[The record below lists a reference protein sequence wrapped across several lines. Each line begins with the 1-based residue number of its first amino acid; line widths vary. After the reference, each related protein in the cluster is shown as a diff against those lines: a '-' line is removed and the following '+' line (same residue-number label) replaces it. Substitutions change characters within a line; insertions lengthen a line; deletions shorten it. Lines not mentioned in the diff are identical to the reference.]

1 MICGP
6 EAADR
11 MSCSM
16 KVTKTSGGGKMK
28 KSIFKKAAVIAL
40 SVATIMT
47 FSFAS
52 VFAATASSG
61 TATGDGTNAA
71 VYLTKQLQMPVGT
84 TTPTKDYTFSFTQNT
99 DKSVATVA
107 IADKTISF
115 TSADAGSASDKVKTV
130 TKQSTNITSGLS
142 FTQEG
147 VYTYTVKET
156 TTAANSDT
164 AKETVDSN
172 TTYTLRLY
180 VKSAETTGKYY
191 VDKASV
197 IKTVDSDGVAIA
209 ENDAN
214 KIDASVQT
222 DSTNGFIFTGKYK
235 EFVIAGAF
243 QLVNTISDV
252 YKTAP
257 DADTSRTYS
266 ITVMIPTFTSTDTAV
281 TSVIAIQGAGTEVSF
296 TSGTAQDV
304 TLTKGQ
310 ALKFTSLP
318 VGTVITVTDPS
329 TTAMTP
335 SYIQTVGGTSA
346 AAKAGSLGAEQTSTQ
361 TITSGTAISD
371 TNSVMNG
378 YVNGLEFI
386 NTWATMSVTGVV
398 VENMPFILMGIALAG
413 AALLLIMRR
422 RREQDEE

>member
-1 MICGP
+1 
-6 EAADR
+6 
-11 MSCSM
+11 
-16 KVTKTSGGGKMK
+16 MK
-28 KSIFKKAAVIAL
+28 KSLFKKAAVIAL

-52 VFAATASSG
+52 VFAADVTASSG
-61 TATGDGTNAA
+61 TNTGDGTNAA
-71 VYLTKQLQMPVGT
+71 VYLTKQLQMPEGT
-84 TTPTKDYTFSFTQNT
+84 TTPTKDYTFSLTQNK

-115 TSADAGSASDKVKTV
+115 TNADAGSVLDKVKTV
-130 TKQSTNITSGLS
+130 TKQSANITSGLS

-180 VKSAETTGKYY
+180 VKSAETAGKYY

-197 IKTVDSDGVAIA
+197 IKTVGSDGSAIT
-209 ENDAN
+209 EDNAN
-214 KIDASVQT
+214 KIDASVTT
-222 DSTNGFIFTGKYK
+222 DSTNGFIFKGKYK
-235 EFVIAGAF
+235 EFVTAGAF

-281 TSVIAIQGAGTEVSF
+281 TSVTAIQGAATEVSF
-296 TSGTAQDV
+296 TSGTVKEV

-318 VGTVITVTDPS
+318 VGTVITVTDPL

-335 SYIQTVGGTSA
+335 SYIQTIGGTSQEA
-346 AAKAGSLGAEQTSTQ
+346 VAGTVGTAQTSSQIIKSGTAL
-361 TITSGTAISD
+361 TSGT
-371 TNSVMNG
+371 MNG

-413 AALLLIMRR
+413 AAMILIMRR

>member
-1 MICGP
+1 
-6 EAADR
+6 
-11 MSCSM
+11 
-16 KVTKTSGGGKMK
+16 
-28 KSIFKKAAVIAL
+28 
-40 SVATIMT
+40 
-47 FSFAS
+47 
-52 VFAATASSG
+52 
-61 TATGDGTNAA
+61 
-71 VYLTKQLQMPVGT
+71 
-84 TTPTKDYTFSFTQNT
+84 
-99 DKSVATVA
+99 
-107 IADKTISF
+107 
-115 TSADAGSASDKVKTV
+115 
-130 TKQSTNITSGLS
+130 
-142 FTQEG
+142 
-147 VYTYTVKET
+147 
-156 TTAANSDT
+156 
-164 AKETVDSN
+164 
-172 TTYTLRLY
+172 
-180 VKSAETTGKYY
+180 
-191 VDKASV
+191 
-197 IKTVDSDGVAIA
+197 
-209 ENDAN
+209 
-214 KIDASVQT
+214 
-222 DSTNGFIFTGKYK
+222 
-235 EFVIAGAF
+235 
-243 QLVNTISDV
+243 
-252 YKTAP
+252 
-257 DADTSRTYS
+257 
-266 ITVMIPTFTSTDTAV
+266 MIPTFTSTDTAV